1 MTKGTGK
8 VYRFTLM
15 QLVKNKSNLVVF
27 GILFLLAALA
37 IPVAGIFMGDG
48 EAELSSYVEIST
60 VQDFLSSDPVGFDA
74 RYNVQYAYSILAM
87 ILCVFSVTY
96 IVRSVVEEKASRLV
110 EMLMVTVQPLALIF
124 GKLLAVMTYM
134 FSVLLLFIGILLLS
148 WAVSGRFMDVS
159 FVSDMLSNLGISSDM
174 INLGP
179 EVFVTALISLIL
191 AYALFS
197 LIAGLCGAGCSN
209 MDEVESANMGAMG
222 AILGG
227 YLVSCIAAGM
237 GGTAMTVFSICPVV
251 SAFTAPAA
259 YILGDIG
266 FPVLA
271 AGWVLEI
278 ACIGV
283 LLAVTARVYNQLIL
297 YRGSRLKMSR
307 VLALASG
314 RKGGAQ

>member
-1 MTKGTGK
+1 
-8 VYRFTLM
+8 
-15 QLVKNKSNLVVF
+15 
-27 GILFLLAALA
+27 
-37 IPVAGIFMGDG
+37 
-48 EAELSSYVEIST
+48 
-60 VQDFLSSDPVGFDA
+60 
-74 RYNVQYAYSILAM
+74 M

-174 INLGP
+174 MNLGP
-179 EVFVTALISLIL
+179 AVLLTALISLIL

-209 MDEVESANMGAMG
+209 MDEVESANLGAMG

-227 YLVSCIAAGM
+227 YLVSALPRGM

-251 SAFTAPAA
+251 SAFTAPART
-259 YILGDIG
+259 
-266 FPVLA
+266 F
-271 AGWVLEI
+271 
-278 ACIGV
+278 
-283 LLAVTARVYNQLIL
+283 
-297 YRGSRLKMSR
+297 
-307 VLALASG
+307 
-314 RKGGAQ
+314 